1 MYATVGAAL
10 LDTLAKGLGDSW
22 DEAHKEAWTLVYG
35 VLSSTMIGAGEEKKS
50 SE

>member
-1 MYATVGAAL
+1 
-10 LDTLAKGLGDSW
+10 LDTLAKGLGDGW

-35 VLSSTMIGAGEEKKS
+35 VLSSTMIDAGEEKKS